1 MNKIDL
7 LIMQKSKLFFQLEK
21 KKGLQVN
28 MAGLIFSEEE
38 SVNGWIDRSSKDIKM
53 RKPKSFAELETWDQ
67 GHTYE
72 CFQNLDIEV
81 INAEIKALHY
91 SANLFYEKTEVKT
104 KMNSIIQEF
113 AVAKNYNLLKIGKLS
128 ATSTQ
133 KQGNY
138 KLATEAESEVE
149 HGFIENFMQLFSLR
163 ERLRKMRDEISEVGF
178 AKAYPALMGN
188 AVFNNTVQFKSAF
201 HEKLMTPFI
210 EELNQNDRRMGSKYM
225 IQSMKSQINSLKIV
239 MNYEYLKLVNVTLYK
254 EVMAKYISPSA
265 SQFVLVALA
274 RAGMVIISK
283 NLLEMIIAKR
293 EFLRKQ
299 REHTAR
305 QKKNDLEAKLKVMQ
319 KSTDQ
324 QLDDKISGKIDQNV
338 SKTVTAD
345 LAPNAFK
352 ANKKCKKSKITSRST
367 DGGEKCC
374 YYW

>member
-1 MNKIDL
+1 
-7 LIMQKSKLFFQLEK
+7 MQKSKLVFQLEK

-38 SVNGWIDRSSKDIKM
+38 SVNGWINRSSKDIKM

-305 QKKNDLEAKLKVMQ
+305 Q
-319 KSTDQ
+319 
-324 QLDDKISGKIDQNV
+324 
-338 SKTVTAD
+338 
-345 LAPNAFK
+345 
-352 ANKKCKKSKITSRST
+352 
-367 DGGEKCC
+367 
-374 YYW
+374 